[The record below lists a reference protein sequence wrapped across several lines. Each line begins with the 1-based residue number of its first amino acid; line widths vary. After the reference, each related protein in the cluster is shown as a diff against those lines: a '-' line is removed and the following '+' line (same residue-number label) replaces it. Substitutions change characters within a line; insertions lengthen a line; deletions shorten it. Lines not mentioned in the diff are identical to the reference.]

1 MHQIAERA
9 VDMEDKLYTIN
20 QVAEILDLH
29 HKPIRNFISQG
40 KLKAGKVGKQWRV
53 SEADLNELLKSD
65 EGGAKEEED
74 IAFSAPA
81 LPPKAGK
88 KKVSVSTVVD
98 LEQVGKEQYERISN
112 TLIAIMNVRDPM
124 MENSSI
130 NMKYNEKEKKFKI
143 LLWGKIGFME
153 EMLSVISILSD
164 TEEKGEQK
172 R

>member
-1 MHQIAERA
+1 
-9 VDMEDKLYTIN
+9 MEDKLYTIN

-29 HKPIRNFISQG
+29 HKTVRNFISQG

-53 SEADLNELLKSD
+53 SEADLNEFLNSD
-65 EGGAKEEED
+65 GV
-74 IAFSAPA
+74 AFSAPA
-81 LPPKAGK
+81 PLLKNGK

-98 LEQVGKEQYERISN
+98 LDQVSKEQYQRISN

-130 NMKYNEKEKKFKI
+130 NMKYNEKEERFKI

-164 TEEKGEQK
+164 AEEKGEQK